1 MNCFRCGTCQ
11 MQLSVKITT
20 FDNQR
25 TLELCTTCAS
35 KFINQLA
42 NWKDFEPVEELLF
55 WCNKEVK
62 V

>member
-1 MNCFRCGTCQ
+1 